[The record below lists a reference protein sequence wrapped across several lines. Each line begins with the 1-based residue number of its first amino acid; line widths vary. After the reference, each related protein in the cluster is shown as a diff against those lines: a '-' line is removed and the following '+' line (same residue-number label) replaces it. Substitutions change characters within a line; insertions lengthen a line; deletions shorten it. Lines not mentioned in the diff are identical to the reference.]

1 MAATVLDL
9 LQGRVWAA
17 NGAVSGLDI
26 GTRETGWRFVGETP
40 PTQEQFN
47 GAHQLAELASVWL
60 FNRLKAITDEAQEAI
75 ANDDEASVIDALK
88 KLFLPLG
95 VDLSVGNGLT
105 KSGTLS
111 DRNLSI
117 SLATPSTITAS
128 SSNATTPTSHT
139 HAIDKS
145 MLGWQAGDF
154 KWHLGNTAPTGFLV
168 LNGGSYLRATY
179 PDLDAHLAALGYPWG
194 ATATTFTLLNMMA
207 DSGYFIRANV
217 AGRQVGTV
225 QWDALQNITGSTA
238 GFGALSTSYGVNG
251 ALGTTPA
258 AYAPTGGIAGN
269 GTALSFDASRVART
283 AAETRPRNISMLPCI
298 KY

>member
-9 LQGRVWAA
+9 LQGKVWAS
-17 NGAVSGLDI
+17 NGAVTGLDI
-26 GTRETGWRFVGETP
+26 ATRQEGWRFVGEQLP
-40 PTQEQFN
+40 VQEQFN
-47 GAHQLAELASVWL
+47 DMQQLGELASVWL
-60 FNRLKAITDEAQEAI
+60 FNRLKAITDEAQQAI
-75 ANDDEASVIDALK
+75 ANDDEKSVIEALK

-111 DRNLSI
+111 DQNLSI
-117 SLATPSTITAS
+117 SLATPSTITATS
-128 SSNATTPTSHT
+128 QNAATATSHT

-154 KWHLGNTAPTGFLV
+154 KWHFGNIAPTGFLV
-168 LNGGSYLRATY
+168 LNGGSHLKATY
-179 PDLDAHLAALGYPWG
+179 PDLNAHLASLGYPWG
-194 ATATTFTLLNMMA
+194 STATTFTLLNMMI
-207 DSGYFIRANV
+207 DGGYFIRAMV

-225 QWDALQNITGSTA
+225 QQDALQNITGTTS
-238 GFGALSTSYGVNG
+238 GFGALSSSYGVEG

-258 AYAPTGGIAGN
+258 AFAPTGGIAGQ

-283 AAETRPRNISMLPCI
+283 AAETRPKNIAMLPCI